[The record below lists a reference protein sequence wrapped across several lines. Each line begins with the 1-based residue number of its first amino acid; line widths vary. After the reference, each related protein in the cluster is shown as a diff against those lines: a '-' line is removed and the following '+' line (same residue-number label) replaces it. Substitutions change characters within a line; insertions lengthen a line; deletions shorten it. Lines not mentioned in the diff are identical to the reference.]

1 MDYTLA
7 SFDRAELMQRVRYAA
22 IPMLSNAVW
31 ACFFKSSSLEILQFG
46 QYFDVIK
53 GCVSLSIG
61 YVSYLA
67 WMVPF
72 GARICWIGL
81 GGSGEVY
88 TLYPS

>member
-1 MDYTLA
+1 MLVRRPAYLRGFDMDQLP
-7 SFDRAELMQRVRYAA
+7 V
-22 IPMLSNAVW
+22 LSL
-31 ACFFKSSSLEILQFG
+31 KRTMGISPGSSSLEILQFG